1 MAAAATLDTAARG
14 ARHIGST
21 TNQEPIM
28 NTVEITI
35 TLTETQAWQFA
46 QFLKRAC
53 FSDYRSHAT
62 SEAEA
67 YQMIDAGEQIRRALA
82 EHGYAPR

>member
-1 MAAAATLDTAARG
+1 MAAAATLDPAARG
-14 ARHIGST
+14 ARVPWST

-28 NTVEITI
+28 NTVEITV
-35 TLTETQAWQFA
+35 TLTEAQAWQFA

-53 FSDYRSHAT
+53 FSDYRGHAT

-67 YQMIDAGEQIRRALA
+67 YQMIDAGEHIRRALA
-82 EHGYAPR
+82 EQGYAPR

>member
-1 MAAAATLDTAARG
+1 
-14 ARHIGST
+14 
-21 TNQEPIM
+21 M
-28 NTVEITI
+28 NPEHHVEITV
-35 TLTETQAWQFA
+35 TLTDAEAWQFA

-67 YQMIDAGEQIRRALA
+67 YQMINAGERLRRALA
-82 EHGYAPR
+82 EQGYAPR

>member
-14 ARHIGST
+14 ARYTWST

-28 NTVEITI
+28 NTVEIKI

-67 YQMIDAGEQIRRALA
+67 YHMIDAGEQIRRALA

>member
-1 MAAAATLDTAARG
+1 M
-14 ARHIGST
+14 
-21 TNQEPIM
+21 NQEHS
-28 NTVEITI
+28 VEITVR
-35 TLTETQAWQFA
+35 LTDAQAWQFA

-67 YQMIDAGEQIRRALA
+67 YHMIDAGEHIRRALA
-82 EHGYAPR
+82 NQGYDPR

>member
-1 MAAAATLDTAARG
+1 
-14 ARHIGST
+14 
-21 TNQEPIM
+21 M
-28 NTVEITI
+28 NREHLIEIAV
-35 TLTETQAWQFA
+35 TLTDSQAWQFA

-67 YQMIDAGEQIRRALA
+67 YQMIAAGEHVRRALA
-82 EHGYAPR
+82 DQGYAPR